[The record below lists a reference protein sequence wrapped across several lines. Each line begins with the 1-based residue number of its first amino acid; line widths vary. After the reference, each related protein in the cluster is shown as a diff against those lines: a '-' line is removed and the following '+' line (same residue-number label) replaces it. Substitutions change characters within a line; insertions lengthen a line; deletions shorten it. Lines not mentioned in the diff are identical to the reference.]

1 MCILQALAEFSRLCE
16 TEPVEM
22 VTSVMTIWPL
32 MYNKLSMVSTSI
44 ATVHV
49 QYNEWIAIYCNC
61 CTVFSVSC
69 DLSHLLLS

>member
-1 MCILQALAEFSRLCE
+1 MCILQALAEFSHLCE

-49 QYNEWIAIYCNC
+49 QYMSGLQ
-61 CTVFSVSC
+61 CTVLYCIVV
-69 DLSHLLLS
+69 LLIGEVVI